1 MSVGK
6 TSASKASEIKPPV
19 RKANPLL
26 RVLLSLAMLGCAL
39 YIVIREG
46 KPPKKVPV
54 APSFRSQTPSAEGSG
69 SFAWIPRYPG
79 ATVTNIRTSETE
91 KELIYGLEYSSADQ
105 PSDIASYTE
114 RSLRGAGFSVQVRQ
128 PSATETNLHGEA
140 SNPKRTVDVGID
152 KVQKGSFVV
161 ISAAQQ

>member
-1 MSVGK
+1 MSV
-6 TSASKASEIKPPV
+6 TKASVIKPLA
-19 RKANPLL
+19 RKGNPLL

-54 APSFRSQTPSAEGSG
+54 APAFRSQTPSTEGARSG
-69 SFAWIPRYPG
+69 FAWIPRYPG
-79 ATVTNIRTSETE
+79 ATVTNIRTNETE
-91 KELIYGLEYSSADQ
+91 KELTYGLEYTSADQ
-105 PSDIASYTE
+105 PSDIAAYTE

-140 SNPKRTVDVGID
+140 SNPKRTIEVGVD
-152 KVQKGSFVV
+152 KVQNGTY
-161 ISAAQQ
+161 ITIAATRQ